1 MDKLV
6 EEILRK
12 GDERAQEI
20 VRQGEEERQQQTD
33 LADEEISLNR
43 EKGEKRLEMQI
54 AQMEQ
59 HELSSAELESRKM
72 LLAAQREVLEDL
84 RERILVELS
93 HYSQE
98 KRNAIYS
105 RLFAKAK
112 SILGECYV
120 YSGRNDADTLSP
132 PAGITKAGMHISRSY
147 GIHTDM
153 ILSQFQG
160 HNLGRHH
167 KAGFADSIYTEIRL
181 RLVGLRRGNI
191 NNTAS
196 TNFLHYPGYGLAE
209 EQNPLQIEVNDG
221 IPKTLFNL

>member
-1 MDKLV
+1 MV

-33 LADEEISLNR
+33 LADKEISLNR
-43 EKGEKRLEMQI
+43 EKGEKRLEMQM

-120 YSGRNDADTLSP
+120 YSSRNDADTLSP
-132 PAGITKAGMHISRSY
+132 PAGITKAGVVECSGGLVFESKDRSVRLDY
-147 GIHTDM
+147 RFETLLDELWNKRMNEIY
-153 ILSQFQG
+153 SQ
-160 HNLGRHH
+160 
-167 KAGFADSIYTEIRL
+167 
-181 RLVGLRRGNI
+181 
-191 NNTAS
+191 
-196 TNFLHYPGYGLAE
+196 
-209 EQNPLQIEVNDG
+209 
-221 IPKTLFNL
+221 LFG